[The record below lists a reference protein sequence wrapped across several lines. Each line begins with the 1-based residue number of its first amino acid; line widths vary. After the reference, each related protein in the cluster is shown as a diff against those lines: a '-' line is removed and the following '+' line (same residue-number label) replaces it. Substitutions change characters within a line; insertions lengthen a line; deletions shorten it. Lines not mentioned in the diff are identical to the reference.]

1 MRTTPIRGAAL
12 ALGLAL
18 GVGLL
23 APVAA
28 SAHPLGNFSVNHL
41 AQVRVSADRVD
52 VRYILDEAEIPTFQ
66 QRGVAD
72 PALLAR
78 KRAEVERRLVLT
90 VDGRRV
96 TLQPRPGATITHPM
110 GQGGL
115 RTTRVELPLS
125 APIDGRARVELRD
138 GTFAGSRRLENDHSP
153 ARARNRRACGRP
165 RGRPDGR
172 AAPLPLRAAEQ
183 PGGYP
188 RCSSRRRRPAPARL
202 TAPDG
207 ARAVA
212 GTEPGARRRRVHGG
226 VQRRRRRR
234 GRPPAAA
241 AWPRSAGAPCTRSLL
256 GTARRWSRPT
266 SSARAGARG
275 TRSRSARW
283 SR

>member
-18 GVGLL
+18 GAGLL

-96 TLQPRPGATITHPM
+96 TL
-110 GQGGL
+110 
-115 RTTRVELPLS
+115 
-125 APIDGRARVELRD
+125 
-138 GTFAGSRRLENDHSP
+138 
-153 ARARNRRACGRP
+153 
-165 RGRPDGR
+165 
-172 AAPLPLRAAEQ
+172 
-183 PGGYP
+183 
-188 RCSSRRRRPAPARL
+188 
-202 TAPDG
+202 
-207 ARAVA
+207 
-212 GTEPGARRRRVHGG
+212 
-226 VQRRRRRR
+226 RR
-234 GRPPAAA
+234 GPER
-241 AWPRSAGAPCTRSLL
+241 
-256 GTARRWSRPT
+256 
-266 SSARAGARG
+266 
-275 TRSRSARW
+275 RSRTRWVKAGCARHA
-283 SR
+283 SSCP